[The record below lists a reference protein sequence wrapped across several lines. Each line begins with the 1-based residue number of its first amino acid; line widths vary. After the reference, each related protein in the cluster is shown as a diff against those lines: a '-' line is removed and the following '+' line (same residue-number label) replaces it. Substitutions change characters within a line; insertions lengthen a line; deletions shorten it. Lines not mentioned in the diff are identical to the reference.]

1 MVYTQ
6 NFPVQ
11 LEGFLTGVVI
21 YDNIEINDQEDAA
34 GFMDQVRIER
44 I

>member
-1 MVYTQ
+1 MVARK
-6 NFPVQ
+6 NFPVR

-21 YDNIEINDQEDAA
+21 YDNIEINDQEDSA